1 MNRLEKERSAYLQHA
16 SHQKIDWFPWSDE
29 AFDKAKS
36 EDKPVFLSSGAI
48 WCHWCHVMAKESFY
62 DDEIAGIMNE
72 NFIAIKLDR
81 DERPDIDRRYQQ
93 AVAAM
98 GFSGGWPLSVFLT
111 GDKKPFYGGTY
122 FPPVDMY
129 GRTGFK
135 TILLAV
141 SELYRTKKDEINEQS
156 DQFVTLLN
164 QPDTVPGEISAAMTD
179 HAAQGMLPYID
190 KLHGGFG
197 KAPKFPMSGAIE
209 FLLNRYFFTREED
222 LGGLLKK
229 TLNGMANGGFHD
241 QLGGGFHR
249 YSTDEAWTIPHF
261 EKMTDDNAWLLRN
274 YIDAYSVFGDSRYR
288 EVAEGILRFVNKELS
303 HPDGGFY
310 ASIDADVTPDDE
322 GGYFTWTDEDFK
334 RVLNEEEYRMLSLYF
349 LHKRNAVHH
358 DPAKMV
364 LSVMMTVEELAGK
377 VGTDIETVKA
387 VIRRGKVKLLVER
400 DRRTK
405 PFIDKALYTSLNGMM
420 IAAYLKAY
428 RVLQDETV
436 RDCALKA
443 LNRIL
448 EINVADDRLYHS
460 EGVKAL
466 LDDYI
471 YLIDALLA
479 AYEATGDP
487 SHLEKAM
494 KYTDKCIEL
503 FRDEEKGGFY
513 DTDEEVIGTRLKGV
527 EDIPRPSANAL
538 AIMLLTKLS
547 FVTDDDRYRHVAER
561 ALKFFSLQART
572 MGIHAGYY
580 FCAMDA
586 FFHMLKLDISA
597 QPMSPLATEA
607 LQEFY
612 PYKAIR
618 YGGDSGNIIP
628 CAGNTCYDPIDSA
641 DGLRKFFQTFSKPWW
656 WRKPAHG

>member
-1 MNRLEKERSAYLQHA
+1 MPRTRRSTR
-16 SHQKIDWFPWSDE
+16 FPWSDE
-29 AFDKAKS
+29 AFEKAKR

-62 DDEIAGIMNE
+62 DDEIADILNE

-141 SELYRTKKDEINEQS
+141 SELYRTKKGEVNEQS
-156 DQFVTLLN
+156 DQFVAFLN
-164 QPDTVPGEISAAMTD
+164 QQDTAPGGIGAEMAG
-179 HAAQGMLPYID
+179 HVAQGMLPYID

-197 KAPKFPMSGAIE
+197 KSPKFAMPGALE
-209 FLLNRYFFTREED
+209 FLLNRYFFTREEG

-229 TLNGMANGGFHD
+229 TFDGMANGGFHD

-249 YSTDEAWTIPHF
+249 YSTDEAWGVPHF

-303 HPDGGFY
+303 HPDGGFC
-310 ASIDADVTPDDE
+310 ASMDADVTPDDE

-334 RVLNEEEYRMLSLYF
+334 RVLSEDEYKVLSLYF
-349 LHKRNAVHH
+349 LHVLNSVHH
-358 DPAKMV
+358 DPEKKV
-364 LSVMMTVEELAGK
+364 LSVMMTIEELSGK
-377 VGTDIETVKA
+377 VGMDSETVKTL
-387 VIRRGKVKLLVER
+387 IRQGKAKLLAER
-400 DRRTK
+400 DTRAK

-428 RVLQDETV
+428 RVLQDGTIRGV
-436 RDCALKA
+436 ALRS
-443 LNRIL
+443 LGRIL
-448 EINVADDRLYHS
+448 EINAAGDRLYHS
-460 EGVKAL
+460 EGVGAL
-466 LDDYI
+466 LDDYVC
-471 YLIDALLA
+471 LADALLS
-479 AYEATGDP
+479 AYEATGIAAY
-487 SHLEKAM
+487 LEKAQKLM
-494 KYTDKCIEL
+494 DRCIEL
-503 FRDEEKGGFY
+503 FHDKDNGGFF
-513 DTDEEVIGTRLKGV
+513 DTDEEVVGTRLKGV

-538 AIMLLTKLS
+538 AITILVKLS
-547 FVTDDDRYRHVAER
+547 LITGDDRYRHLAER
-561 ALKFFSLQART
+561 SLKLFSPQAQII
-572 MGIHAGYY
+572 GLHAGYY

-586 FFHMLKLDISA
+586 FFHTLKLNISA
-597 QPMSPLATEA
+597 QPTSHLATEA
-607 LQEFY
+607 LREFY
-612 PYKAIR
+612 PYTVIR

-628 CAGNTCYDPIDSA
+628 CVGSTCYDPIDNA
-641 DGLRKFFQTFSKPWW
+641 DGLKSFFKIFLTEKTE
-656 WRKPAHG
+656 